1 MNLLAMKAIT
11 NSIVF
16 SQPWTA
22 RSLETTLG

>member
-11 NSIVF
+11 NSVVF

-22 RSLETTLG
+22 RSFETTPG